1 MVCLI
6 LKQGKLVGSWGPLK
20 LTKGTT
26 GLQNS
31 GIRRLVWELRS
42 HVLQSNQAHLPDY
55 RACVLPL
62 LSRPATVRKSVCCNE
77 DPARCDQDPAGWAEV
92 IGWMALEL
100 ASV

>member
-1 MVCLI
+1 MVYLI
-6 LKQGKLVGSWGPLK
+6 LKQGKLVSSWGPLK

-42 HVLQSNQAHLPDY
+42 HMLQSNQAHLPDC

-62 LSRPATVRKSVCCNE
+62 LSCSAIDRKSVSCSE
-77 DPARCDQDPAGWAEV
+77 DPA
-92 IGWMALEL
+92 
-100 ASV
+100 